1 MKRIFTIVVL
11 IASLMFTSCEDF
23 LTEDVRGQLN
33 VDTYY
38 KSIEECESA
47 VTSCYQALTY
57 GGWWQINTVWLLSEM
72 CSDDAWMGNTTQ
84 SQSDY
89 ISLAHY
95 QGNGASN
102 GPISNFWQYRY
113 KGILRCNIA
122 IDRISAL
129 ETPDTESR
137 DRLVAVS
144 YTWRPLPKFCHNV
157 MKPKWGMPP
166 VALLWDYWVRF
177 ISIRRSG
184 RMPARR

>member
-11 IASLMFTSCEDF
+11 IASLVFTSCEDF

-47 VTSCYQALTY
+47 VTSCYQAMTY

-72 CSDDAWMGNTTQ
+72 CGDDAWMGNTSQ

-122 IDRISAL
+122 IDRIAAL
-129 ETPDTESR
+129 ETQETETR
-137 DRLVAVS
+137 DRLVAEARFLRG
-144 YTWRPLPKFCHNV
+144 YLLRTGEKFWR
-157 MKPKWGMPP
+157 G
-166 VALLWDYWVRF
+166 ALDDQF
-177 ISIRRSG
+177 PNAGRSG
-184 RMPARR
+184 GNRTCYGRSRVQIHRG

>member
-11 IASLMFTSCEDF
+11 IASLVFTSCEDF

-38 KSIEECESA
+38 KSIEECESR
-47 VTSCYQALTY
+47 SHE
-57 GGWWQINTVWLLSEM
+57 LLSGHDIWRM
-72 CSDDAWMGNTTQ
+72 VANQHRGYFPKCGDDAWMGNTSQ

-102 GPISNFWQYRY
+102 GPYLQFWQYRY

-122 IDRISAL
+122 IDRIAAL
-129 ETPDTESR
+129 ETKRQKPETVWWQKPVSC
-137 DRLVAVS
+137 VATITS
-144 YTWRPLPKFCHNV
+144 NW
-157 MKPKWGMPP
+157 
-166 VALLWDYWVRF
+166 
-177 ISIRRSG
+177 
-184 RMPARR
+184 

>member
-23 LTEDVRGQLN
+23 LTEDARGQLN

-89 ISLAHY
+89 ISLATIRETVPATVLFPTS
-95 QGNGASN
+95 GNTVT
-102 GPISNFWQYRY
+102 
-113 KGILRCNIA
+113 K
-122 IDRISAL
+122 
-129 ETPDTESR
+129 
-137 DRLVAVS
+137 VS
-144 YTWRPLPKFCHNV
+144 CDATLP
-157 MKPKWGMPP
+157 
-166 VALLWDYWVRF
+166 
-177 ISIRRSG
+177 
-184 RMPARR
+184 

>member
-11 IASLMFTSCEDF
+11 IASLVFTSCEDF

-47 VTSCYQALTY
+47 VTSCYQAMTY

-72 CSDDAWMGNTTQ
+72 CGDDAWMGNTSQ

-113 KGILRCNIA
+113 KGILDFQRFNI
-122 IDRISAL
+122 
-129 ETPDTESR
+129 T
-137 DRLVAVS
+137 V
-144 YTWRPLPKFCHNV
+144 
-157 MKPKWGMPP
+157 
-166 VALLWDYWVRF
+166 
-177 ISIRRSG
+177 
-184 RMPARR
+184 